1 MLKAVLFDLDGVI
14 TDSAKYHYMAW
25 KKLADELEIPFD
37 ERYNEQLKGVSRME
51 SLELVLRNGNQQD
64 AYTQQEK
71 RDLAE
76 KKNLYYKE
84 LIRRITPADILP
96 GIKELLISLK
106 DKNIKTCVCSV
117 SKNAYTIIDNLELR
131 GYFDH
136 IIDAARI
143 KNAKPDS
150 DIFAAG
156 AYVLGVSPDEC
167 VGIEDAKAGIRAI
180 QKAGILAVGVGTPEQ
195 MAGADL
201 ILNGTEELT
210 REKLEKLVKEKKNG
224 SE

>member
-14 TDSAKYHYMAW
+14 TDSAKYHYLAW
-25 KKLADELEIPFD
+25 KQLADELGIPFD
-37 ERYNEQLKGVSRME
+37 EAYNEKLKGVSRME
-51 SLELVLRNGNQQD
+51 SLELILKNGNRQD
-64 AYTQQEK
+64 SFTPEEK
-71 RDLAE
+71 KEMAE
-76 KKNLYYKE
+76 KKNSYYRQ

-117 SKNAYTIIDNLELR
+117 SKNAFAIIDSLELR

-143 KNAKPDS
+143 HNAKPDS

-156 AYVLGVSPDEC
+156 AYVLGVKPEEC
-167 VGIEDAKAGIRAI
+167 VGIEDAQAGIAAI
-180 QKAGILAVGVGTPEQ
+180 QKAGIKAVGVGTPEQ
-195 MAGADL
+195 MSGADL
-201 ILNGTEELT
+201 ILAGTVELT
-210 REKLEKLVKEKKNG
+210 REKLEVLVEG
-224 SE
+224 